1 MQRLKQ
7 LSYKLCR
14 ALIAKIARPR
24 LAGEE
29 EQIPPE
35 QSRNLI
41 YVLQNRSL
49 SDLIIVDLICAKHD
63 LPAPLTP
70 IELGEQIENRRFF
83 FLNRATG
90 GWFRRNTMQTY
101 SNRMVRILEQSAH
114 SPDVQLV
121 PVAVFWGWGIQKEGS
136 ILRSFFTENWAV
148 TSRLKRMLNLI
159 LNRKRIVVSLGNPIP
174 LSELSH
180 ADPNIVVRRA
190 ARLLRVQLRNQ
201 RVATLGPDFS
211 HRRTLVNQILNSRA
225 VVQAI
230 ESQSEHVS
238 KAKLQRQARKAALNI
253 VSNMSITTVRV
264 LCRLLTWFWH
274 RIYSG
279 LEISGLQ
286 RVRQISET
294 HTIIYVPSHRSHLDY
309 LLLSYMLYQY
319 GFMIPHVAAGDNLNL
334 PIVGALLRRGGAF
347 FMRRVFRDDPVY
359 AAVFSEYLY
368 QVYRRGHCVE
378 FFLEGGRSRTG
389 RLLPPKLGLLKMTL
403 EHQKRGIPRPLAL
416 MPVYLGY
423 EKLVE
428 AGSYLEELRGVKK
441 ANESVGDL
449 FRSLRLIKEDF
460 GKVRINFGKPIILQ
474 DWLDETPEA
483 QSVDLGNEILRRI
496 NEAVAINPINLVA
509 LVTLGTPRMAIDE
522 QLLVEQIDCYLSL
535 LRADQPNQEFTLTS
549 LSAIEVVH
557 YVEHLGMLNREKQEF
572 GDILCHDTFNAI
584 LMTWYRNNVAHV
596 FALPSLLACLIH
608 RRRRPLNKVALIT
621 MVETVFPYIAA
632 ELNIREE
639 PGNIDRWLQ
648 HMVRHE
654 LLHVHPAGGYVGPP
668 TNSAQH
674 HRLHLLAN
682 VITPTLERLYIVI
695 GLLARSGT
703 CRQTREGLQSESKK
717 VAHKMSRIFGLN
729 SPEFFDARLFD
740 LFIDKLIA
748 DGIVTQD
755 SEQGL
760 FFASVVNDVLKAAE
774 SIIDPEFRY
783 AVLREPLNTS

>member
-24 LAGEE
+24 LAGEA

-35 QSRNLI
+35 QSHNLI

-49 SDLIIVDLICAKHD
+49 SDLIIVDLICATHGMS
-63 LPAPLTP
+63 APLTP

-230 ESQSEHVS
+230 ESQSEQVS

-403 EHQKRGIPRPLAL
+403 EHQQRGIPRPLAL

-428 AGSYLEELRGVKK
+428 AGSYLEELRGAKK

-460 GKVRINFGKPIILQ
+460 GKVRINFGKPIVLQ

-632 ELNIREE
+632 ELNIREA

-695 GLLARSGT
+695 GLLVRSGT

-748 DGIVTQD
+748 DGIVTKD

-760 FFASVVNDVLKAAE
+760 LFASVVNDVLKAAE

>member
-403 EHQKRGIPRPLAL
+403 EHQQRGIPRPLAL

-748 DGIVTQD
+748 DGIVTED